1 MAAKRYENLYFTVVG
16 STQYDQYNNRVRE
29 EDARRRRT
37 DGISVASTVLAMRAL
52 RRAVKTEPTHDLLLR
67 GVSKIIR
74 YVIIITVTMCGCPS
88 VMSQVVTVM

>member
-1 MAAKRYENLYFTVVG
+1 MCSCFDTIPACDRLTE
-16 STQYDQYNNRVRE
+16 
-29 EDARRRRT
+29 RRTDGQT